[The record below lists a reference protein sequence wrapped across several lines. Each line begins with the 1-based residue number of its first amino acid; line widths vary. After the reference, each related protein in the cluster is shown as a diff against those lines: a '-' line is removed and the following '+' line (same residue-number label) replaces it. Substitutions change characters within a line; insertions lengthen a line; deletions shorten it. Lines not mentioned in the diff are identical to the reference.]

1 MALGG
6 YREKSGRSKQGY
18 YKGIYC
24 GSTYELCWAIH
35 ALDHNIKFTRFD
47 KKLEKNGVVYY
58 PDFLLDDGKTIIE
71 PKGYEKEDSVAK
83 KTALAESLG
92 YIVKIMR
99 KDDLKYAFDYVE
111 KKYGTKNFHTLYD
124 GYKPKYNYV
133 CANCGISFSRD
144 KKTKYETVFC
154 NRICAINSV
163 NKKNEF
169 KNNKRKVSS
178 NSGWFKEK
186 LTKEQALE
194 IFNNNKLTL
203 NELANKFKI
212 NRSSVLAIRS
222 KKNYK
227 WIHEE
232 NLNIEKRL
240 LGCTKT
246 YKKENRKNLIKHII
260 SENLNKKIVFNS
272 LNELAIL
279 VSTILSEKEQKKCSR
294 QTLFRN
300 LEYRKLLE
308 DYLLEQS
315 KF

>member
-1 MALGG
+1 MAGG
-6 YREKSGRSKQGY
+6 YKHGSGRSKSGY

-24 GSTYELCWAIH
+24 GSTYELCWVIH
-35 ALDHNIKFTRFD
+35 ALDHKIKFTRFD
-47 KKLEKNGVVYY
+47 KRLEKDGVVYY
-58 PDFLLDDGKTIIE
+58 PDFLLEDGVTIIE
-71 PKGYEKEDSVAK
+71 PKGYEKEVSVSK

-92 YIVKIMR
+92 YIVKVMR

-111 KKYGTKNFHTLYD
+111 KTYGTKKFYNLYD
-124 GYKPKYNYV
+124 DYKPKYSYV
-133 CANCGISFSRD
+133 CAHCGNQFNSD
-144 KKTKYETVFC
+144 KKSKYEKVFC
-154 NRICAINSV
+154 NRICAINNI

-203 NELANKFKI
+203 NELENKFNI
-212 NRSSVLAIRS
+212 NKSSIVAIRS
-222 KKNYK
+222 KKIYK

-240 LGCTKT
+240 LGGSKT
-246 YKKENRKNLIKHII
+246 YKKENRKKLIQNFI
-260 SENLNKKIVFNS
+260 SENLNKKIVFKS
-272 LNELAIL
+272 FNELAIL
-279 VSTILSEKEQKKCSR
+279 VSTMLSKKEQKKCSR
-294 QTLFRN
+294 QTLFKNIEYRN
-300 LEYRKLLE
+300 LLEEYFS
-308 DYLLEQS
+308 EQS